1 MNFEVVDRKINYNKT
16 FCINEENIKKFM
28 INILNNM
35 KRLVCH
41 LFTSFF

>member
-1 MNFEVVDRKINYNKT
+1 MNFEAVDKLNCNKI

-28 INILNNM
+28 INTLNSM